1 MAYGTDGP
9 LAALGLIAMEDP
21 KGVQPVYAP
30 APLVREAVLKRY
42 PAIATILAP
51 IFKSLDGPTLQ
62 MLNARIQLDGEDA
75 RKTAG
80 DYLRSK
86 GLLPK

>member
-1 MAYGTDGP
+1 MV
-9 LAALGLIAMEDP
+9 DP

-30 APLVREAVLKRY
+30 APLVREEVLKRI
-42 PAIATILAP
+42 PAIATVLAP

-62 MLNARIQLDGEDA
+62 MLNARIQIEGLDA
-75 RKTAG
+75 RKVAA

-86 GLLPK
+86 GFTK